1 MVSRALI
8 RILGFAAGILIA
20 GLLYY
25 WLWTESGP
33 YAWIGGVLV
42 AALGSLGARWTF
54 ISVFV
59 IWLVFAIFAASFTAD
74 RLKKLAGTDD
84 KSDDAGSAGV
94 IEGMLMVP
102 LAVLLISLVGT
113 VGGILHRKPE
123 VISASAMVRG
133 AGWMPRNVRLE
144 GDLALDV
151 AGAAQ
156 ARSTTSHT
164 TDVFLPVKTDGYD
177 PKAPGVF
184 VRISNVDLKDAQWTA
199 KPLEGTLA
207 REPLPTLARR
217 SSKSGGAHAP
227 TFAIVFEHQRGVF
240 GYWFGI
246 LLAHL
251 VPFGVYAL
259 NRLYWAPK
267 EKATK
272 AAEAKEAQP
281 PVL

>member
-1 MVSRALI
+1 MVK
-8 RILGFAAGILIA
+8 
-20 GLLYY
+20 
-25 WLWTESGP
+25 
-33 YAWIGGVLV
+33 V
-42 AALGSLGARWTF
+42 
-54 ISVFV
+54 
-59 IWLVFAIFAASFTAD
+59 
-74 RLKKLAGTDD
+74 
-84 KSDDAGSAGV
+84 SAPDL
-94 IEGMLMVP
+94 EL
-102 LAVLLISLVGT
+102 T
-113 VGGILHRKPE
+113 VGDARGGRRVRQELCVGKP
-123 VISASAMVRG
+123 
-133 AGWMPRNVRLE
+133 
-144 GDLALDV
+144 
-151 AGAAQ
+151 
-156 ARSTTSHT
+156 SHT

-217 SSKSGGAHAP
+217 SIKSGGAHAP

-267 EKATK
+267 EKAAK
-272 AAEAKEAQP
+272 AAEAKETP
-281 PVL
+281 PPAL